1 MLTHVYAGL
10 SLQAQMKYYSDYIL
24 YWIAKDTVISLGQ
37 ICACVLALYQI
48 SKGAPIGNFVMLITY
63 WGNFTGNPFAV
74 IAVATS
80 RCLMFYRQTYQCR

>member
-1 MLTHVYAGL
+1 MLTLVNTGL
-10 SLQAQMKYYSDYIL
+10 NLRARMNYYLSYIL
-24 YWIAKDTVISLGQ
+24 YWIAKDTVIDLGQ

-63 WGNFTGNPFAV
+63 WGNFTGNPFAL

-80 RCLMFYRQTYQCR
+80 RCLIVYRQTCQFR